1 MTSSRWLG
9 VVLMGLP
16 SYRRENN
23 QLKNTLLAID
33 NQGKNWRQFD
43 GLKMIA
49 YSGDFGRPSARG
61 SAVYKRRGTGRCK
74 SASIKS

>member
-1 MTSSRWLG
+1 
-9 VVLMGLP
+9 MGLP

-33 NQGKNWRQFD
+33 NQGKNWRQMD

-49 YSGDFGRPSARG
+49 YSDAFGRPSARG
-61 SAVYKRRGTGRCK
+61 SAVYKWRGTGICK
-74 SASIKS
+74 SVSRKS